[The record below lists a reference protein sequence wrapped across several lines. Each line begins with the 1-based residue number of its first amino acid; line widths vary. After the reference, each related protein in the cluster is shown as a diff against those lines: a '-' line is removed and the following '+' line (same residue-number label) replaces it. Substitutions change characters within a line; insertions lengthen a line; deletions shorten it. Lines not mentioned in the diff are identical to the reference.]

1 MATQKQIEANRRNA
15 QKSTGP
21 VTEAGKTK
29 ARFNALKHGMTAK
42 VAVLPHEDAQSYEQ
56 LRQALIE
63 DYQPSGAGEET
74 LVELVAVN
82 YWRLLRARRLETSSF
97 DLQVRTIK
105 RRHGMNSVPTMDDD
119 GSLAAA
125 FTDPGDTL
133 RNLDRYQN
141 GIERAYLRAVEA
153 LRRAQSSRL
162 KSEKRPAATS
172 TIGSVSLAEALGAG
186 VASSGSHAQRDRQPH
201 ASEVTAPASIH
212 PFAFSDYRNDPKLL

>member
-21 VTEAGKTK
+21 ATDAGKSK
-29 ARFNALKHGMTAK
+29 AKFNALKHGMTAQ

-63 DYQPSGAGEET
+63 DYQPGGAGEET

-82 YWRLLRARRLETSSF
+82 YWRLLRARRLETASLN
-97 DLQVRTIK
+97 LQVRTVK
-105 RRHGMNSVPTMDDD
+105 RRHGLNTAPSMDDD

-125 FTDPGDTL
+125 FADPTDTL
-133 RNLDRYQN
+133 RNLDRYQS

-162 KSEKRPAATS
+162 KTQPRPAPTS
-172 TIGSVSLAEALGAG
+172 VIGFVSLAKAVG
-186 VASSGSHAQRDRQPH
+186 SGSSSRNAATQHVEQPATYNSPVPENLDLRD
-201 ASEVTAPASIH
+201 
-212 PFAFSDYRNDPKLL
+212 DYGKEIQLL